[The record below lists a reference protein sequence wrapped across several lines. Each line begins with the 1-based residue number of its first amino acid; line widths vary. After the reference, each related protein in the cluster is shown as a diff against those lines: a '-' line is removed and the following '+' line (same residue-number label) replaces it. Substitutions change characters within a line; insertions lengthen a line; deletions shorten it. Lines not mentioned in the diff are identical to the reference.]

1 MGYRLTRIYTRT
13 GDEGETGLADGS
25 RLAKDAARIR
35 LLGELDELNS
45 HLGLLRVGPIP
56 ATLDGCLLD
65 IQHLLFDLG
74 GDLSIP
80 GRDTVLPAHV
90 EWLEGWLDHLNE
102 ELPPLK
108 EFILP
113 GGSLAGAR
121 CHVARAVARRAERT
135 AVELARSEALA
146 PAALTFLNRL
156 SDFLFVAARVL
167 NRTGGEN
174 EVYWQAQRTT
184 GKPPPNPH

>member
-13 GDEGETGLADGS
+13 GDEGETGLADGT
-25 RLAKDAARIR
+25 RLAKDATRIS

-45 HLGLLRVGPIP
+45 HLGLLRVGALPEH
-56 ATLDGCLLD
+56 LDNCLLD

-80 GRDTVLPAHV
+80 GRDTLLPAHV

-102 ELPPLK
+102 QLPLLK

-113 GGSLAGAR
+113 GGSLAGAQ
-121 CHVARAVARRAERT
+121 CHVARTVARRAERT
-135 AVELARSEALA
+135 AVELSRSEALA
-146 PAALTFLNRL
+146 PVALTFLNRL

-167 NRTGGEN
+167 NWTDGEN
-174 EVYWQAQRTT
+174 EVYWQTQRTP
-184 GKPPPNPH
+184 GQPRPKPH